1 MKRKCVTAYM
11 RKQRGKKP
19 LVGENDGVKSRNLP
33 FMEFNGEIL
42 TWIVGVSFKQGIS

>member
-1 MKRKCVTAYM
+1 MKRKYVTAYM

-19 LVGENDGVKSRNLP
+19 LLGVNDGVKLRNLP
-33 FMEFNGEIL
+33 FMGFKGKIS